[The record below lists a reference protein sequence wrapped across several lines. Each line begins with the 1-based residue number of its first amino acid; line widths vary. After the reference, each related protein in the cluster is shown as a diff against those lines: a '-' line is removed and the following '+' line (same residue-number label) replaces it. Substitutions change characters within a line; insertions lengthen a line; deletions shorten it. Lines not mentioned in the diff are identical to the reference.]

1 MKASETLRAP
11 AKLNLTLEVLARR
24 GDGLHGIRS
33 VMVPIDLCDELIIE
47 QGRREFS
54 FSCDSSELQQNN
66 LVERAVHA
74 LPLPIS
80 NFRISLRKRI
90 PTGAGMGGG
99 SSDAAA
105 VLLGAQRGA
114 FGPPVSAEY
123 LPIARSLGSD
133 VPFFLVETAA
143 LVEGTGERVTALG
156 PVPPWHALIVQPP
169 VSIPT
174 AWAYERIDDSPRPS
188 RARGQSISLRMAEAL
203 QRADFAAVTDL
214 LQNDFHDVIAPASPE
229 IAHAMK
235 ALATAGAPHARL
247 TGSGSC
253 VFTLAQSPQQRDAL
267 LAALELPSGY
277 RTYACT
283 FWNGPAWRSAA

>member
-11 AKLNLTLEVLARR
+11 AKLNLTLEVLSRR
-24 GDGLHGIRS
+24 PDGYHGIRS
-33 VMVPIDLCDELIIE
+33 VMVPIDLCDELHVE
-47 QGRREFS
+47 AAEGFA
-54 FSCDSSELQQNN
+54 FSCDTPELQAHN

-74 LPLPIS
+74 LSLPNS
-80 NFRISLRKRI
+80 NFRISLHKRI

-114 FGPPVSAEY
+114 FGTPVSAEY

-156 PVPPWHALIVQPP
+156 PVPAWHAVIVQPP
-169 VSIPT
+169 VAVST
-174 AWAYERIDDSPRPS
+174 AWAYEQIDAAPRPS
-188 RARGQSISLRMAEAL
+188 RPRSESASLHMAEAL
-203 QRADFAAVTDL
+203 QRGDFNAVIAL
-214 LQNDFHDVIAPASPE
+214 LQNDFQDVIAPATPE
-229 IAHAMK
+229 VARAIDLLRAAGAAHALM
-235 ALATAGAPHARL
+235 

-253 VFTLAQSPQQRDAL
+253 VFALIETAEQRDAI
-267 LAALELPSGY
+267 ARVLELPAGY
-277 RTYACT
+277 RSYTAS
-283 FWNGPAWRSAA
+283 FWIGEAWRNAA